1 MATITSL
8 GLGSGLDLS
17 TLLTNLDSAERLKL
31 QPLTQQKTANET
43 KISAFGTL
51 QGALSALQ
59 TASDKLNDVAT
70 FQGQTSS
77 ASGSG
82 LTVAASSSAVA
93 GSYQVTVTQLAKA
106 QSLVTDGVADVSTA
120 LGSGTLSI
128 SAGDVA
134 LDDITL
140 DSSNNTLSGIR
151 DAINSQGKGVIATI
165 VNDGDATAPYRLVLS
180 SRATGETSKINV
192 SFSGSGD
199 AASLLNYNSADAA
212 ATTNTMTETVAAQ
225 NAKLTV
231 NGLSITSASNT
242 IEEAIQGVT
251 LTATATG
258 AEQTVSVTRDTD
270 TISKAVSG
278 FVDAYNSLVTAT
290 SKLTAYNST
299 TKVAGGLL
307 GDASLRSVQ
316 AQIRSAMGAT
326 IEGGTYKVLSDL
338 GVSLQVDGKLSLNSD
353 KLNTVLSGDT
363 SKLSQFLAGT
373 DNISKSDGLAGG
385 LSSRLSNMLSTD
397 GIISTSIAGL
407 KSRNATLDE
416 DYTRLE
422 TTINSTVERY
432 RTQFSKLDSLVS
444 DMNSTASYLTQ
455 QFNALTSSG

>member
-31 QPLTQQKTANET
+31 QPLTKQKTANET

-77 ASGSG
+77 ASGTG

-93 GSYQVTVTQLAKA
+93 GNYQVTVTQLAKA
-106 QSLVTDGVADVSTA
+106 QSVVTNGVADVSTA

-134 LDDITL
+134 LDNITL

-151 DAINSQGKGVIATI
+151 DVINSQGKGVIATI

-180 SRATGETSKINV
+180 SRATGEASKINV
-192 SFSGSGD
+192 SFSGSGE
-199 AASLLNYNSADAA
+199 AANLLNYNSADPSAV
-212 ATTNTMTETVAAQ
+212 TNTMTETVAAQ
-225 NAKLTV
+225 DAKLTV

-242 IEEAIQGVT
+242 VEEAIQGVT

-258 AEQTVSVTRDTD
+258 AEQTVTVSRDTA
-270 TISKAVSG
+270 TISSAISG
-278 FVDAYNSLVTAT
+278 FVDAYNALVTT
-290 SKLTAYNST
+290 TTKLTDYNAT

-316 AQIRSAMGAT
+316 GQIRSAMGAT

-338 GVSLQVDGKLSLNSD
+338 GVSLQLDGKLSLNSD
-353 KLNTVLSGDT
+353 KLNKVLSSDT
-363 SKLSQFLAGT
+363 TQLSQFLSGT

-385 LSSRLSNMLSTD
+385 LSASLSRMLSTD

-407 KSRNATLDE
+407 KSRNVSLGE

-422 TTINSTVERY
+422 ASITSTVERY
-432 RTQFSKLDSLVS
+432 RTQFSKLDTLVS
-444 DMNSTASYLTQ
+444 DMNSQASYLTQ
-455 QFNALTSSG
+455 QFNALSSSS